1 MRRECEAAGNQAAW
15 AKAIGVSP
23 AYVCDVLQR
32 RRRPGHK
39 ILAPM
44 GLERYEAYR
53 RVAPSAAGHEE
64 NAGG

>member
-23 AYVCDVLQR
+23 AYVCDVLQGR
-32 RRRPGHK
+32 RSPGES

-44 GLERYEAYR
+44 GLERHVIYR
-53 RVAPSAAGHEE
+53 RVALAAAGHEE
-64 NAGG
+64 NAGD